1 MINQGYFVAT
11 FNNLLF
17 FTYPKAVNELDK
29 SINLAANDVNQL
41 NQALNSIIQYRKQL
55 DAIATGLETKVL
67 EDGKLLKDV
76 EDKIN
81 YMDIIETELDIT
93 EVMLLALNGRETL
106 LGNKIEHDLNF
117 YFDPS
122 VLDSWNILFFAQ
134 RNGTFNIKTII
145 HPYDIVPLNQGQG
158 FSPSS
163 GVFTV
168 PFHGIYHFFFTGI

>member
-1 MINQGYFVAT
+1 MT
-11 FNNLLF
+11 FIEE
-17 FTYPKAVNELDK
+17 AVNELDK

-122 VLDSWNILFFAQ
+122 VLDSWNISFFAQ
-134 RNGTFNIKTII
+134 RN
-145 HPYDIVPLNQGQG
+145 GQG